1 MQIGCI
7 YPQTEVESDP
17 GAVKAFAQA
26 AEGMGFAFIES
37 YDHVV
42 GANRPSP
49 SGTQRPYNLDS
60 PFHEPFVL
68 LSYMAAITERIGF
81 ATGILILPQRQ
92 AALVANQ
99 AACLDVLS
107 NGRFRMGIGTGWNEV
122 EYEALGSDFAT
133 RGARMGEQVE
143 FMRALWTQR
152 EVTFHGEYNHIEEAG
167 LWPLPV
173 QRPIPVWFGGAS
185 DRPYFGEK
193 AKMGVLRR
201 IARLGDGWIQQT
213 MPRDRTIELIGQ
225 FHEFARE
232 YGRDPAKLGVETRLE
247 TGSTPEDDWAATT
260 AGWEGTG
267 ITHIAVNTMLGGL
280 KGMDAHI
287 KRLEAFRRVVPAT

>member
-7 YPQTEVESDP
+7 YPQVEVESDP
-17 GAVKAFAQA
+17 GAVRAFAQA
-26 AEGMGFAFIES
+26 AEGMGFAFIEA

-49 SGTQRPYNLDS
+49 SGTRRPYNLDS
-60 PFHEPFVL
+60 PFHEPLVL
-68 LSYMAAITERIGF
+68 FSYMAGITSTIGF
-81 ATGILILPQRQ
+81 ATGIMILPQRQ
-92 AALVANQ
+92 AALVAKQ

-122 EYEALGSDFAT
+122 EYEALGMDFAS

-143 FMRALWTQR
+143 FMRALWTGR
-152 EVTFHGEYNHIEEAG
+152 EVTFTGEHNRIEAAG
-167 LWPLPV
+167 IWPLPV

-185 DRPYFGEK
+185 DRPFFGEK

-213 MPRDRTIELIGQ
+213 MPRERTVELIGI
-225 FHEFARE
+225 FHEMIRE
-232 YGRDPAKLGVETRLE
+232 YGRDPAKIGVETRLE
-247 TGSTPEDDWAATT
+247 TGSVPEDDWARVAED
-260 AGWEGTG
+260 WHGTG
-267 ITHIAVNTMLGGL
+267 ITHLAVNTMLGGL
-280 KGMDAHI
+280 VGMDAHI
-287 KRLEAFRRVVPAT
+287 KRLEAFRKQVPAA

>member
-7 YPQTEVESDP
+7 YPQVEVESDP
-17 GAVKAFAQA
+17 GAVRAFAQA
-26 AEGMGFAFIES
+26 AEGMGFAFIEA

-60 PFHEPFVL
+60 PFHEPLVL
-68 LSYMAAITERIGF
+68 FSYMAGITSTIGF
-81 ATGILILPQRQ
+81 ATGIMILPQRQ
-92 AALVANQ
+92 AALVAKQ

-122 EYEALGSDFAT
+122 EYEALGMDFAS

-143 FMRALWTQR
+143 FMRELWTRR
-152 EVTFHGEYNHIEEAG
+152 EVTFTGEFNRIEEAG
-167 LWPLPV
+167 IWPLPV
-173 QRPIPVWFGGAS
+173 QRPIPIWFGGAS

-213 MPRDRTIELIGQ
+213 MPRERTVELIGI
-225 FHEFARE
+225 FHEMIRE
-232 YGRDPAKLGVETRLE
+232 YGRDPARIGVETRLE
-247 TGSTPEDDWAATT
+247 TGSIPEADWGRAAED
-260 AGWEGTG
+260 WQGTG
-267 ITHIAVNTMLGGL
+267 ITHVAVNTMLGGL
-280 KGMDAHI
+280 VGMDAHI
-287 KRLEAFRRVVPAT
+287 KRLEAFRKQVPAA

>member
-7 YPQTEVESDP
+7 YPQVEVESDP
-17 GAVKAFAQA
+17 SAVRAFAQA
-26 AEGMGFAFIES
+26 AEGMGFAFIEA

-42 GANRPSP
+42 GSNRPSP

-60 PFHEPFVL
+60 PFHEPLVL
-68 LSYMAAITERIGF
+68 FSYMAGITSTIGF
-81 ATGILILPQRQ
+81 ATGIMILPQRQ
-92 AALVANQ
+92 AALVAKQ

-122 EYEALGSDFAT
+122 EYEALGMDFAS

-143 FMRALWTQR
+143 FMRELWTRR
-152 EVTFHGEYNHIEEAG
+152 EVTFTGEFNRIEEAG
-167 LWPLPV
+167 IWPLPV

-213 MPRDRTIELIGQ
+213 MPRERTVELIGI
-225 FHEFARE
+225 FHEMIRE
-232 YGRDPAKLGVETRLE
+232 YGRDPARIGVETRLE
-247 TGSTPEDDWAATT
+247 TGSIPEADWGRAAED
-260 AGWEGTG
+260 WQGTG
-267 ITHIAVNTMLGGL
+267 ITHVAVNTMLGGL
-280 KGMDAHI
+280 VGMDAHI
-287 KRLEAFRRVVPAT
+287 KRLEAFRKQVPAA

>member
-7 YPQTEVESDP
+7 YPQVEVESDP
-17 GAVKAFAQA
+17 GAVRAFAQA
-26 AEGMGFAFIES
+26 AEGMGFAFIEA

-60 PFHEPFVL
+60 PFHEPLVL
-68 LSYMAAITERIGF
+68 FSYMAGITSTIGF
-81 ATGILILPQRQ
+81 ATGIMILPQRQ
-92 AALVANQ
+92 AALVAKQ

-122 EYEALGSDFAT
+122 EYEALGMDFAS

-143 FMRALWTQR
+143 FMRELWTRR
-152 EVTFHGEYNHIEEAG
+152 EVTFTGEFNRIEEAG
-167 LWPLPV
+167 IWPLPV

-213 MPRDRTIELIGQ
+213 MPRERTVELIGI
-225 FHEFARE
+225 FHEMIRE
-232 YGRDPAKLGVETRLE
+232 YGRDPARIGVETRLE
-247 TGSTPEDDWAATT
+247 TGSIPEADWGRAAED
-260 AGWEGTG
+260 WQGTG
-267 ITHIAVNTMLGGL
+267 ITHVAVNTMLGGL
-280 KGMDAHI
+280 VGMDAHI
-287 KRLEAFRRVVPAT
+287 KRLEAFRKQVPAA